1 MRKEATVTIVAEG
14 RDKGKI
20 FRLREMPS
28 QQAEAWGGRL
38 LMTLANH
45 GVDVPA
51 NFFDMTMA
59 GVAVM
64 GVYAL
69 TRVPWNEAQLL
80 LHEMMGCVKIQPGP
94 NPAVVRDLIDMGSDG
109 DDIEEVQTRLTLKDE
124 VLKLHLGFSVADAL
138 SKLKTSLEPK
148 LPVDENGQPTGTS
161 AEASAQ

>member
-20 FRLREMPS
+20 FRLREMSS

-38 LMTLANH
+38 LLTLANH

-69 TRVPWNEAQLL
+69 TRVPWDEAQPLL
-80 LHEMMGCVKIQPGP
+80 REMMGCVRIQPGP
-94 NPAVVRDLIDMGSDG
+94 NEAVVRDLIDMGGDG

-124 VLKLHLGFSVADAL
+124 VLKLHLGFSVADGL
-138 SKLKTSLEPK
+138 SKLKTSLERP
-148 LPVDENGQPTGTS
+148 PQADENGLPTGTS
-161 AEASAQ
+161 AGASAQ